1 MDKGQNGTYVRRPLK
16 AGFGRS
22 GEDKMPR
29 LLFYHFLM
37 PVCLLF
43 NLGNLGLEVIVSLHT
58 GILHDLV
65 NSESSTI
72 NSPELLGMTMF

>member
-1 MDKGQNGTYVRRPLK
+1 MPLK

-22 GEDKMPR
+22 EEDKMPR

-37 PVCLLF
+37 PVFLF
-43 NLGNLGLEVIVSLHT
+43 LNLGNLGLEVTICLHT

-65 NSESSTI
+65 NSEGGTI
-72 NSPELLGMTMF
+72 NSPELLGMTLF